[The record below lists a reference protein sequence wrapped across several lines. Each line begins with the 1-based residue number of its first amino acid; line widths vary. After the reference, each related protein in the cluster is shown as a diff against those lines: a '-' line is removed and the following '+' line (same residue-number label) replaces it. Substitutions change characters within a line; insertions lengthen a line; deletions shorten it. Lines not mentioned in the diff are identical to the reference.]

1 MAEEGIAMTYYWLSF
16 VDDARPEGDRFL
28 GGCLVEASSSEE
40 AVVEAWQQQCNPG
53 GEVAM
58 VEITP
63 PYEANVA
70 KFQLNHLYSKA
81 EIVAMNEYRT
91 LDQAVEDGDVT

>member
-1 MAEEGIAMTYYWLSF
+1 MTYYWLSF

-28 GGCLVEASSSEE
+28 GGCLVEAVSPEE
-40 AVVEAWQQQCNPG
+40 AVVEAWRQQCNPG
-53 GEVAM
+53 GEAAI

-63 PYEANVA
+63 PYETSAVA

-81 EIVAMNEYRT
+81 EIIAMNEYRT
-91 LDQAVEDGDVT
+91 LDQAVKDGDVT

>member
-1 MAEEGIAMTYYWLSF
+1 MKEGTAMTYYWLSF

-28 GGCLVEASSSEE
+28 GGCLVQASSPKE
-40 AVVEAWQQQCNPG
+40 AVVEAWHQQCNPG
-53 GEVAM
+53 GEAAI

-63 PYEANVA
+63 PYETNIA
-70 KFQLNHLYSKA
+70 KFQLNHLYGKA

-91 LDQAVEDGDVT
+91 LDQAVKDGDVT

>member
-1 MAEEGIAMTYYWLSF
+1 MTYYWLSF
-16 VDDARPEGDRFL
+16 VDNDRPQGQRFL
-28 GGCLVEASSSEE
+28 GGCLVEATSAQD
-40 AVVEAWQQQCNPG
+40 AVLEAWAQQCNPG

-63 PYEANVA
+63 EYEANIA

-81 EIVAMNEYRT
+81 EIAAMGEYRS
-91 LDQAVEDGDVT
+91 LDQAVEDGDVSTEED